1 MTEESE
7 MLMLLK
13 ELVDKVKKLES
24 AVYNDDN
31 ILMKSGFVVVD
42 TPKPSIESTSVD
54 SDNISKMDWNE
65 INDMVSKM
73 EGGF

>member
-42 TPKPSIESTSVD
+42 TPKPSIESTSVG